1 VRLCYPYLL
10 RKGDSLGSKTN
21 VVTFVPAFAEEL
33 TKEQFTQ
40 RLDCSFNAGAK
51 ENGPPEEFREYFTE
65 CFSDYTEYQLE
76 ELSGISER
84 YIRKIKNERVTRPRL
99 SHLIALCVA
108 GDLKYR
114 QSLKL
119 LEYAGYVLR
128 DTQEE
133 KLYDEFLLVATN
145 ITVSTCNEV
154 LFEYG
159 YTPLTNTKSK
169 TTKETVK

>member
-1 VRLCYPYLL
+1 MSLCYPYLF

-33 TKEQFTQ
+33 TKEQFIQ
-40 RLDCSFNAGAK
+40 RLDGSFNAGAK
-51 ENGPPEEFREYFTE
+51 EKGPPEDFREYFTE

-119 LEYAGYVLR
+119 L
-128 DTQEE
+128 
-133 KLYDEFLLVATN
+133 YDEFLLVVTN